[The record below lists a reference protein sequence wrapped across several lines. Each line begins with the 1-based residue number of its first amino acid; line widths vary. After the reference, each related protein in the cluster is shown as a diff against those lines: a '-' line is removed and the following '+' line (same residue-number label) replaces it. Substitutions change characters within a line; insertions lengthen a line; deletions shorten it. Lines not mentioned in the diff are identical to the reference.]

1 LAVSKEE
8 VGKIADL
15 ARLYLDEAET
25 ERMTRDMNDILDYV
39 EKLNRVDT
47 ENVSPLSWLEG
58 KQTPMQSDEIK
69 KFDNTESVLKN
80 SPRSE
85 GRFFIVP
92 KVIE

>member
-1 LAVSKEE
+1 MAVSKEE
-8 VGKIADL
+8 VGKIANL
-15 ARLYLDEAET
+15 ARLHLDEAEA
-25 ERMTRDMNDILDYV
+25 ERMTRDMNAILDYV
-39 EKLNRVDT
+39 EKLNQVDT

-58 KQTPMQSDEIK
+58 KETPMQSDEMK
-69 KFDNTESVLKN
+69 KFDNTEAALKN

>member
-1 LAVSKEE
+1 MTVSKED
-8 VGKIADL
+8 VRKIADL
-15 ARLYLDEAET
+15 ARLHLDQT
-25 ERMTRDMNDILDYV
+25 EVQRMTRDMNDILDYV
-39 EKLNRVDT
+39 EKLNEVDT

-58 KQTPMQSDEIK
+58 KVTPMQADAVI
-69 KFDNTESVLKN
+69 KFDHIEEALKN

>member
-1 LAVSKEE
+1 MAVSKEE

-25 ERMTRDMNDILDYV
+25 ERMTRDMNDILDYM

-69 KFDNTESVLKN
+69 KFDNTESALKN

>member
-1 LAVSKEE
+1 MAVSKEE
-8 VGKIADL
+8 VLKIADL
-15 ARLYLDEAET
+15 ARLHLDESEA
-25 ERMTRDMNDILDYV
+25 ERMTRDMNAILDYV
-39 EKLNRVDT
+39 EKLNEVDT

-58 KQTPMQSDEIK
+58 KETPMQTDAVK
-69 KFDNTESVLKN
+69 KFDNTDAALKN

>member
-1 LAVSKEE
+1 MAVSKEE

>member
-1 LAVSKEE
+1 MAVSKEE

-15 ARLYLDEAET
+15 ARLYLDEAEA

>member
-1 LAVSKEE
+1 MAVSKEE

-69 KFDNTESVLKN
+69 KFDNTESALKN

>member
-1 LAVSKEE
+1 MAVSKED
-8 VGKIADL
+8 VRKIADL
-15 ARLYLDEAET
+15 ARLHLDQAET
-25 ERMTRDMNDILDYV
+25 DRMTRDMNDILDYV
-39 EKLNRVDT
+39 EKLNEVDT

-58 KQTPMQSDEIK
+58 KVTPMQADTVT
-69 KFDNTESVLKN
+69 KFDNTEEALKN